1 MKKKWLEWAKEL
13 QMLSQGALA
22 YCKDPYD
29 IERFERIRE
38 ISVEIMSSYTDIPV
52 EKMRDLFA
60 GETGYQTPKVDIRAS
75 IIKDNKILLVKEKL
89 DGKWSLPG
97 GWADIGLSVNENII
111 KESLEEAG
119 AVVKPRRV
127 IGIIDRNTHIK
138 DDYPFTVYKIFVA
151 CDFIEGKH
159 VDNIETS
166 ESGFFPLD
174 GLPELS
180 VTRNTYD
187 QINMCFEAHDDP
199 NHQII
204 CD

>member
-1 MKKKWLEWAKEL
+1 MKKNWLEWAKEL
-13 QMLSQGALA
+13 QMLSQSALA

-75 IIKDNKILLVKEKL
+75 IIEDNKILLVKEKL
-89 DGKWSLPG
+89 DGRWSLPG
-97 GWADIGLSVNENII
+97 GWADVGLSVNENII

-119 AVVKPRRV
+119 AVVKPNRV

-138 DDYPFTVYKIFVA
+138 DDYPFTVYKIFVD

-174 GLPELS
+174 ELPELS

-187 QINMCFEAHDDP
+187 QIKMCFEAHHNP